1 MALSRIV
8 ATVTTVRPVASVQ
21 VQGANTVNTT
31 SISAGVSVQ
40 RVVPLAA
47 INWISIVM
55 GAEVDYRGMN
65 PVIHEINVV
74 TDASRL
80 LVGKRFFDSSATS
93 DSYTLLVFKKAAVET
108 LHPVD
113 VKTFSLQRQI
123 SESLHSQ
130 DDFNASVPTDDGEVM
145 TFGKH
150 VPDDAVTK
158 SDVEHMAFGKRS
170 NETVASVDVRSHSL
184 SKPLSDAKSV
194 SDVRVNQIDKPLS
207 DTVDAGDEMNA
218 QAITD
223 DGEIMVFGKTTSDY
237 HEVADE
243 AIVEAGKNLSDSI
256 GSSDELLP
264 FELGKGINEPVAT
277 SEIRSVDLV
286 RGAIEDF
293 PLTWD
298 YSVASIQKPI
308 SDRVYYPADGPN
320 QYNTYALSYFLED
333 YAFEGFPALDV
344 YKALTEL
351 KFATDLKTFTL
362 SKPFADAFV
371 NADSSLLL
379 VAKSASDAVAQS
391 DLYVPLFG
399 KNPAD
404 SIASSDTR
412 TKFFGKAFSDTVT
425 STDDFYGIAN
435 ADDDETMLYGKNT
448 AEQLWSSDQTTSFVG
463 KSLVDSATK
472 SDLKTF
478 DLEKVKSDSV
488 SKSDAATKLSGK
500 AIDDTFSKSDAN
512 TIFVGKSNAD
522 SASATE
528 SQVRSVSKAL
538 SDTTTKSDSAT
549 RDNAKALS
557 DTFSKS
563 DSTSRAVGKGL
574 DDAATTGETKA
585 FSISKS
591 LADTVHPT
599 DAYQH
604 IAVSDDD
611 ENMLFGKISN
621 DIVLKSDSN
630 TIAAGKALADSVSKS
645 DSGSL
650 VWTDYWDI
658 NYTVTSSGVY
668 VGNSQSF

>member
-55 GAEVDYRGMN
+55 GAEVDYRGLN

-74 TDASRL
+74 ADTSRL

-93 DSYTLLVFKKAAVET
+93 DSYTLLVFKKATAET

-158 SDVEHMAFGKRS
+158 SDIEHMAFGKLS
-170 NETVASVDVRSHSL
+170 NESVASVDVRSHSL
-184 SKPLSDAKSV
+184 SKPLSDANSV
-194 SDVRVNQIDKPLS
+194 SDVVANQIDKPLS

-264 FELGKGINEPVAT
+264 FELGKGISDNTNT

-286 RGAIEDF
+286 RGAIEDVVTPF
-293 PLTWD
+293 ELCQFSLPKAVKD
-298 YSVASIQKPI
+298 YAYQ
-308 SDRVYYPADGPN
+308 AEGPN
-320 QYNTYALSYFLED
+320 QYDTYAIAYFLED
-333 YAFEGFPALDV
+333 YVREGFPALQ
-344 YKALTEL
+344 
-351 KFATDLKTFTL
+351 F
-362 SKPFADAFV
+362 SK
-371 NADSSLLL
+371 LL
-379 VAKSASDAVAQS
+379 
-391 DLYVPLFG
+391 
-399 KNPAD
+399 N
-404 SIASSDTR
+404 
-412 TKFFGKAFSDTVT
+412 DTVI
-425 STDDFYGIAN
+425 STDDFYGAANADDDETMQFAKVLIESATMADSLTNFTSKPLSDSASTSDAVSRLSGKSLTDTFSKSDASSKEFWKSISDLFASSDSKVFAVGKGLTDTTQTSETNEFAFSKRLTDTVIATDDFYGVAN
-435 ADDDETMLYGKNT
+435 ADDDETMLFNK
-448 AEQLWSSDQTTSFVG
+448 ATS
-463 KSLVDSATK
+463 
-472 SDLKTF
+472 
-478 DLEKVKSDSV
+478 
-488 SKSDAATKLSGK
+488 
-500 AIDDTFSKSDAN
+500 DTF
-512 TIFVGKSNAD
+512 
-522 SASATE
+522 
-528 SQVRSVSKAL
+528 
-538 SDTTTKSDSAT
+538 TKSDST
-549 RDNAKALS
+549 
-557 DTFSKS
+557 
-563 DSTSRAVGKGL
+563 AVTAGKGL
-574 DDAATTGETKA
+574 T
-585 FSISKS
+585 
-591 LADTVHPT
+591 
-599 DAYQH
+599 
-604 IAVSDDD
+604 
-611 ENMLFGKISN
+611 
-621 DIVLKSDSN
+621 
-630 TIAAGKALADSVSKS
+630 DSVSKS

-658 NYTVTSSGVY
+658 NYTVTTSGVY
-668 VGNSQSF
+668 VGNSQTF